1 MKIAICISGQP
12 RNYEK
17 GYLELK
23 KWFLDKYDC
32 DVYIH
37 TWKDT
42 SPMDAGHKFVPE
54 RQYQFTDADYDN
66 IIKLYNPKTWYFQKP
81 IPFDATNIKGPHLD
95 YRLNSLL
102 SASYSIHACYNLVR
116 EWGIEYDLII
126 RTRFDLEFTNYIS
139 PECLFLKDLSLLDPN
154 KLNVFEYPLTDEGY
168 QTRKSEVDDLFAVSS
183 PEIAGIYADYFTHA
197 ISYIYVDDSYKSWE
211 YTVISGEPD
220 PIHPES
226 VLKYHLISNGVEIN
240 YVKSLTNHFTANII
254 L

>member
-37 TWKDT
+37 TWKDDL
-42 SPMDAGHKFVPE
+42 PMEAGHKFAKE
-54 RQYQFTDADYDN
+54 RQYEFTDKDYNN
-66 IIKLYNPKTWYFQKP
+66 IVELYKPKTWDFQNT
-81 IPFDATNIKGPHLD
+81 IPFDTTNIKGAHLN
-95 YRLNSLL
+95 YKLNSLL

-116 EWGIEYDLII
+116 DWELEYDLII
-126 RTRFDLEFTNYIS
+126 RTRFDLEFTDYIS

-154 KLNVFEYPLTDEGY
+154 KLNVFEYPLTNEGD
-168 QTRKSEVDDLFAVSS
+168 QTRHSEIDDLFAVSS
-183 PEIAGIYADYFTHA
+183 PKIAGIYADYFTYA
-197 ISYIYVDDSYKSWE
+197 LSYIYMDNAYKSWLD
-211 YTVISGEPD
+211 TVISENPD

-240 YVKSLTNHFTANII
+240 YIKSLTEHFTANI
-254 L
+254 LR